1 MKKSFKI
8 TLVAAFAIFSLFS
21 CGKKDSKDIETVAT
35 PTTEEPYEESPIET
49 PVATNDLQIE
59 SNDQMQYSVTELR
72 APAGKITLTLKHVGK
87 MEKIAMGHN
96 LVILKPGTDISDFT
110 LKAVDAKDT
119 DYIPASEKAKVIA
132 HTKIIGGG
140 ESDVIEF
147 TIDEPGTYDFIC
159 SFPGH
164 VSMMKGKLI
173 VE

>member
-8 TLVAAFAIFSLFS
+8 TLVSAFAIFSLFS
-21 CGKKDSKDIETVAT
+21 CGKKKSTDIEPVAT
-35 PTTEEPYEESPIET
+35 PSIEEPYKENPIAT
-49 PVATNDLQIE
+49 PVATNDLLIE

-119 DYIPASEKAKVIA
+119 DYIPVSEKAKVIA

-147 TIDEPGTYDFIC
+147 TINEPGTYDFIC